1 MIVFHFLNIEN
12 LAKFNRNVFSKINQI
27 YNSNCFFSIS
37 LLKNDEIFPGEK
49 KKTVKQFT
57 VFMKESAV
65 LCTVI

>member
-1 MIVFHFLNIEN
+1 MIFFHFLNIEN
-12 LAKFNRNVFSKINQI
+12 LAKFNRIFFSKINQI
-27 YNSNCFFSIS
+27 YNSKFFFSIS
-37 LLKNDEIFPGEK
+37 LLKNDEIFAGEE